1 MERIKLDNGH
11 EYELEMIAVR
21 ELQKADNGRIAEDIF
36 NRFAPHVPRC
46 HRGVV
51 WFAVDDIR

>member
-1 MERIKLDNGH
+1 MVRIKLENGH

-21 ELQKADNGRIAEDIF
+21 ELQKANNGKDAESTF
-36 NRFAPHVPRC
+36 NRFACHVPKC
-46 HRGVV
+46 HRGMV